1 MDFSNDQEIAELL
14 ELSSDV
20 IKSIQHAETQPVHT
34 VGKSA
39 IRKGN
44 TSELRAAWEAEA
56 QPAQAESKPE
66 EHLGQ
71 AAQDHDNKSGKE
83 GPQSRS
89 NTDGT
94 PHPDDHS
101 GQVTTPPPDTTIGVN
116 GTNGLE
122 AALKKLEKQG
132 KGPGK
137 GQMDRH
143 TPQRDPTTV
152 PGSKKGKGGDPRN
165 NAPHQGHPQGT
176 GPTPPT
182 QRPSHARLAQQAS
195 QEITRYALQ
204 PQDSGDIGENSPFL
218 GDTASAY
225 WLNGATQSVHPSHLN
240 PEHSNVSAGDAL
252 GYASTV
258 AMIVETLK
266 FVVSRLEALE
276 NRVAELTKFV
286 SPIQQIKADMQ
297 IVKTSCAVI
306 EGQLATVQILEPGHA
321 SIRSLEEMKQYTKPG
336 VVVQAGTTQDI
347 GTIMRDG
354 MIVKDALARPVNP
367 DRWSAT
373 VNAQSTTT
381 KVTQEDIKTVYT
393 LLDNFGITG
402 PKRAKIEAELAN
414 VSDRDALV
422 RIKKRV
428 MNA

>member
-152 PGSKKGKGGDPRN
+152 PGSKKGEGRRSTE
-165 NAPHQGHPQGT
+165 QCSSSR
-176 GPTPPT
+176 PPT
-182 QRPSHARLAQQAS
+182 GDRPDPAYPETLSCQTSAASITGDNSLCAATPGFRRHRREFSISWRHGQCVLAEWCNPVCAPVTP
-195 QEITRYALQ
+195 EPRTFKCVCGRCPRVCINCRN
-204 PQDSGDIGENSPFL
+204 DSGD
-218 GDTASAY
+218 
-225 WLNGATQSVHPSHLN
+225 
-240 PEHSNVSAGDAL
+240 
-252 GYASTV
+252 
-258 AMIVETLK
+258 
-266 FVVSRLEALE
+266 
-276 NRVAELTKFV
+276 
-286 SPIQQIKADMQ
+286 
-297 IVKTSCAVI
+297 
-306 EGQLATVQILEPGHA
+306 
-321 SIRSLEEMKQYTKPG
+321 
-336 VVVQAGTTQDI
+336 
-347 GTIMRDG
+347 
-354 MIVKDALARPVNP
+354 
-367 DRWSAT
+367 
-373 VNAQSTTT
+373 
-381 KVTQEDIKTVYT
+381 
-393 LLDNFGITG
+393 
-402 PKRAKIEAELAN
+402 AKIC
-414 VSDRDALV
+414 S
-422 RIKKRV
+422 
-428 MNA
+428 